1 LCVLLCVCWQRRDEG
16 GGAGCLA
23 WGSRRIRGWFVRS
36 FVHMDRAL
44 RPPPVDWLNIAWLW
58 AGRPR
63 GNAAGQGRVH
73 FTCSVAVVQ
82 PRPTAAGGS
91 CSVAG
96 KAGVVRQRR
105 SLAGTVKFWISGGV
119 KQNSTRWRS
128 TTVQRRC
135 RLPLAFAG
143 YDDLGAF
150 RLVKAPYYPSGLDN
164 RSKHE

>member
-119 KQNSTRWRS
+119 KQKPHMVAEHNCTKALPS
-128 TTVQRRC
+128 TTYFCWIRAF
-135 RLPLAFAG
+135 PLN
-143 YDDLGAF
+143 
-150 RLVKAPYYPSGLDN
+150 KAPYYPSGLDN